1 LSNRADLNWPDNISE
16 QLADI
21 KKKITPS
28 NCWEENFKISN
39 LNPEIVNINNK
50 RYRHWKL
57 YQAAF
62 YPLNDESI
70 SFPSID
76 FDMIKYKVAK
86 NQTFFGRS
94 KKADNITFNTK
105 PKTVTV
111 KQLPPHPLKNQ
122 VPVGKYFLSEEISD
136 EQLNTGQSFTYEFTV
151 QGEGNIS
158 AIDNPTVSESQD
170 FDFYPPNI
178 RQNINRSNNIVRGS
192 KSFTYYAIPNE
203 PGDFNLGDYV
213 SLVYFDPY
221 EEKYDTLKS
230 DIRLTATGESKK
242 TSPFL

>member
-1 LSNRADLNWPDNISE
+1 
-16 QLADI
+16 
-21 KKKITPS
+21 
-28 NCWEENFKISN
+28 
-39 LNPEIVNINNK
+39 
-50 RYRHWKL
+50 
-57 YQAAF
+57 
-62 YPLNDESI
+62 
-70 SFPSID
+70 
-76 FDMIKYKVAK
+76 
-86 NQTFFGRS
+86 
-94 KKADNITFNTK
+94 
-105 PKTVTV
+105 
-111 KQLPPHPLKNQ
+111 

-158 AIDNPTVSESQD
+158 AIDNPTVSKSQD

-203 PGDFNLGDYV
+203 PGDFDLGDYV

-242 TSPFL
+242 NVAISSNDLGSFYNMIDIENNKLENAGSEGLLKLLANFFIIIMLGLTIYLMIKK